1 MKAVVIA
8 TLTLLGSFS
17 AVGAEDDQ
25 QALIKQG
32 EYLAR
37 AGDCVACHTVK
48 GGKPFAGGLAMET
61 PIGTIYS
68 TNITPDPSASGLTA
82 LRTSIRRCVMVLP
95 KMAAPCTRPCPTPPT
110 LGSIRPIC
118 RPCMLTL

>member
-17 AVGAEDDQ
+17 AVGAEVDP

-61 PIGTIYS
+61 PIGTLYS
-68 TNITPDPSASGLTA
+68 TNITLIRVASGLTA
-82 LRTSIRRCVMVLP
+82 LMISTRRCVMALP
-95 KMAAPCTRPCPTPPT
+95 KMAAPCIRPCPTRPMRG
-110 LGSIRPIC
+110 LIRPIC
-118 RPCMLTL
+118 RRCMPTL